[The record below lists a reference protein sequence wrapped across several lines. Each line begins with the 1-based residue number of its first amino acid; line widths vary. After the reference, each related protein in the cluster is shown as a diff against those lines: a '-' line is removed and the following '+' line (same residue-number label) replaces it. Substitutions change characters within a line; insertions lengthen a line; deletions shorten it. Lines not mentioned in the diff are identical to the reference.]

1 MFRARQRL
9 GSGVRGL
16 FGPEP
21 PPHGGAACKRHS
33 VVRLWQG
40 LRTKPHFTLV
50 SLRRSGP
57 IRPRATSAWMSCPAG
72 SAEWYFEDE
81 DAARGA
87 TGLPKRGKRWWSGHY
102 EMTLRNAAV
111 AAVNV
116 TTARPAV
123 TPNAFPIA
131 FQSQPVLTNARTA
144 STM

>member
-1 MFRARQRL
+1 MPRPATLAMFRARQR
-9 GSGVRGL
+9 SSCGVQVL
-16 FGPEP
+16 FGLET
-21 PPHGGAACKRHS
+21 PPHGGAALRAAS

-40 LRTKPHFTLV
+40 LRTKLHFT
-50 SLRRSGP
+50 
-57 IRPRATSAWMSCPAG
+57 C
-72 SAEWYFEDE
+72 FEDE

-87 TGLPKRGKRWWSGHY
+87 TGLPERGKRWWSGHY
-102 EMTLRNAAV
+102 EITLRNAAV

-123 TPNAFPIA
+123 TPKALPIA